1 MDVQTTHISITLL
14 LTIDVVQMEL
24 STSTDETIDIALI
37 TLPSSAA
44 PRSR

>member
-24 STSTDETIDIALI
+24 SSSTDESIDIALI
-37 TLPSSAA
+37 NGTDGTVF
-44 PRSR
+44 